1 MHCLLERV
9 PGLAHETTSFNRE
22 QLSRNKLTLDL
33 PVVGHNNH
41 WDNKL
46 DHQQKSQTFF
56 AGYEPIIFVP
66 VVQNGVG
73 PIKLSSKLSNHLFSD
88 DCDDC
93 DCFLMILQ
101 HFLIGSS

>member
-22 QLSRNKLTLDL
+22 QLSRNKVTLDL

-56 AGYEPIIFVP
+56 AGYEPIMFVP

-73 PIKLSSKLSNHLFSD
+73 AMKLSSKLSNHFV
-88 DCDDC
+88 
-93 DCFLMILQ
+93 F
-101 HFLIGSS
+101 